1 MGNAKSGALSKEVL
15 EDLKTST
22 RYSEEELCR
31 WYESFQRQCPD
42 GRISRAEFEKIYGTF
57 FPNSDPQGYAR
68 HVFRSFDTNDDGTLD
83 FREYIIALH
92 LTSSGKT
99 HLKLEWAFS
108 LFDVDR
114 NGEVSKGEVL
124 EIITALPPPP
134 PPHFDPPLPLFSPR
148 LFLLLLL
155 LLLAVPVAAMGNAK
169 SGALSKEVLED
180 LKTSTRYS
188 EEELCRWYESFQRQC
203 PDGRISRAEF
213 EKIYGTFFPNSD
225 PQGYARHV
233 FRSFDT
239 NDDGTLDF
247 REYIIALHLTSSG
260 KTHLKLEWAFS
271 LFDVDR
277 NGEVSKGEVLE
288 IITGEVLEIIT
299 VRKFGISGWIW
310 GLG

>member
-1 MGNAKSGALSKEVL
+1 MAL
-15 EDLKTST
+15 
-22 RYSEEELCR
+22 
-31 WYESFQRQCPD
+31 P
-42 GRISRAEFEKIYGTF
+42 
-57 FPNSDPQGYAR
+57 
-68 HVFRSFDTNDDGTLD
+68 
-83 FREYIIALH
+83 
-92 LTSSGKT
+92 
-99 HLKLEWAFS
+99 
-108 LFDVDR
+108 
-114 NGEVSKGEVL
+114 
-124 EIITALPPPP
+124 LPPPP
-134 PPHFDPPLPLFSPR
+134 PPPRGGLSSP
-148 LFLLLLL
+148 
-155 LLLAVPVAAMGNAK
+155 AMGNAK

-277 NGEVSKGEVLE
+277 NGEVSKSEVLE
-288 IITGEVLEIIT
+288 IITAIFKMIPLEEQKLLPEDENTPQKRADKLWAYFNKGENDKIAEAEFIEGVMKNDAIMRLIQYEP
-299 VRKFGISGWIW
+299 KK
-310 GLG
+310 

>member
-1 MGNAKSGALSKEVL
+1 MGNAKSGALSKEIL

-57 FPNSDPQGYAR
+57 FPNSDPKGYAR

-124 EIITALPPPP
+124 EIITAIFKMIPAEEQKLLPEDENSPQKRADKLWAY
-134 PPHFDPPLPLFSPR
+134 FNKGENGADPPKIPQKYPRNHPKNTPEILPKNTP
-148 LFLLLLL
+148 
-155 LLLAVPVAAMGNAK
+155 
-169 SGALSKEVLED
+169 
-180 LKTSTRYS
+180 
-188 EEELCRWYESFQRQC
+188 
-203 PDGRISRAEF
+203 
-213 EKIYGTFFPNSD
+213 KITPNP
-225 PQGYARHV
+225 PQ
-233 FRSFDT
+233 
-239 NDDGTLDF
+239 NPP
-247 REYIIALHLTSSG
+247 
-260 KTHLKLEWAFS
+260 
-271 LFDVDR
+271 
-277 NGEVSKGEVLE
+277 
-288 IITGEVLEIIT
+288 
-299 VRKFGISGWIW
+299 
-310 GLG
+310 

>member
-15 EDLKTST
+15 EDLKTNT

-114 NGEVSKGEVL
+114 NGEVSKNEVL
-124 EIITALPPPP
+124 EIITAIFKMIPPEEQKLLPEDENSPQKRTDKLWAYFNKGDNGGGPERP
-134 PPHFDPPLPLFSPR
+134 KYPQNLPQNPS
-148 LFLLLLL
+148 
-155 LLLAVPVAAMGNAK
+155 
-169 SGALSKEVLED
+169 
-180 LKTSTRYS
+180 
-188 EEELCRWYESFQRQC
+188 
-203 PDGRISRAEF
+203 
-213 EKIYGTFFPNSD
+213 
-225 PQGYARHV
+225 
-233 FRSFDT
+233 
-239 NDDGTLDF
+239 
-247 REYIIALHLTSSG
+247 
-260 KTHLKLEWAFS
+260 
-271 LFDVDR
+271 
-277 NGEVSKGEVLE
+277 
-288 IITGEVLEIIT
+288 
-299 VRKFGISGWIW
+299 
-310 GLG
+310 